1 MTARCASGCSGRS
14 RPRCSRSP
22 AHRVDVPV
30 RARKF
35 AGSALAPA
43 RPLVVLLHDMVVPSG
58 LGGVDD
64 WLRHLNGR
72 ANARASVWRP
82 SNRRKQMKLIGL
94 IAASFAMAAT
104 AAAQDA
110 VPSLTG
116 AWKGTGKILL
126 YGTTEHLSG
135 STQNAVVRDL
145 EVTHK
150 VEARPAGS
158 SGARRPPRT
167 TTAGSRLRGRFRATT
182 KPSSARTPTAITGS
196 RSCRPIGSKNA
207 TPRAQPVPGARSSPP
222 VS

>member
-1 MTARCASGCSGRS
+1 
-14 RPRCSRSP
+14 
-22 AHRVDVPV
+22 
-30 RARKF
+30 
-35 AGSALAPA
+35 
-43 RPLVVLLHDMVVPSG
+43 MVVPSG

-135 STQNAVVRDL
+135 ADTDGYYRITIRSPDRIEKCYAQSAASPRRAIVATCFMMDRVR
-145 EVTHK
+145 
-150 VEARPAGS
+150 
-158 SGARRPPRT
+158 
-167 TTAGSRLRGRFRATT
+167 
-182 KPSSARTPTAITGS
+182 
-196 RSCRPIGSKNA
+196 
-207 TPRAQPVPGARSSPP
+207 Q
-222 VS
+222 